1 MLVVILGVLLFVLVV
16 LGFNQRIAAM
26 RELGAEAERLATE
39 QAHLQ
44 HTQAA
49 LQTQIAVATS
59 DALVEKWAYEEERMV
74 RDGTGDR
81 LIIPLPMTTV
91 TPEATQEVVDIQ
103 RARVPNW
110 QVWLALFF
118 DPEIP

>member
-1 MLVVILGVLLFVLVV
+1 MLVVIIGMLLFVLVV

-26 RELGAEAERLATE
+26 RELSAEAERLATE
-39 QAHLQ
+39 QMHLQ

-49 LQTQIAVATS
+49 LQTQIAEATS

-74 RDGTGDR
+74 RDSEGDR

-91 TPEATQEVVDIQ
+91 TPEATEEVVEVQ
-103 RARVPNW
+103 RGRVPNW
-110 QVWLALFF
+110 QVWLMLFF